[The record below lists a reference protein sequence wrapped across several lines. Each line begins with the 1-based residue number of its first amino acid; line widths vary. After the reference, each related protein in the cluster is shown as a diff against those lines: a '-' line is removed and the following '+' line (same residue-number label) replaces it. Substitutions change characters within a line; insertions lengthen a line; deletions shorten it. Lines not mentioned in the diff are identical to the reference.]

1 MTYINLSQFRDW
13 VKKNQ
18 GDIALVIGF
27 MLVAVIAFGAGRL
40 SAPPIVKNPIIV
52 ENSAGSGNST
62 NLYGSAGS
70 AVSSNSAETKNA
82 GQTNA
87 KGMFVGSKNS
97 NLYHWPWCAP
107 AKNIKPEN
115 EVWFQSEVEARAA
128 GRSPSSCVAS
138 QAPAGYVS
146 Q

>member
-1 MTYINLSQFRDW
+1 MLYANLSQFRDW

-18 GDIALVIGF
+18 GDIALVVGF
-27 MLVAVIAFGAGRL
+27 ILVAIIAFGAGRL
-40 SAPPIVKNPIIV
+40 TAPAVVRNPIII
-52 ENSAGSGNST
+52 ENMGDTGNSAGIDDSAASG
-62 NLYGSAGS
+62 
-70 AVSSNSAETKNA
+70 VSSDNPVNA
-82 GQTNA
+82 SIQSNT

-115 EVWFQSEVEARAA
+115 EVWFQSEAEARAA

-138 QAPAGYVS
+138 QAPAGYKP
-146 Q
+146 